1 MRKPCVFYRACN
13 SRNEKGMEI
22 GLSVV
27 KHIIDTQGW
36 KIDGKL
42 KKNAGSGF
50 TITIPYTSQEM
61 PN

>member
-1 MRKPCVFYRACN
+1 MFYIASN

-22 GLSVV
+22 GLSVA

-36 KIDGKL
+36 KIDVKL
-42 KKNAGSGF
+42 KKNSGSCF

-61 PN
+61 LN

>member
-1 MRKPCVFYRACN
+1 MD
-13 SRNEKGMEI
+13 I

-36 KIDGKL
+36 KIDVES
-42 KKNAGSGF
+42 KKNAGSCF

-61 PN
+61 LN